1 MLIITLNLNG
11 ANMTKKDK
19 KKTFSV
25 SYEGKK
31 LRTKLNRRLAKLK
44 ASYKKDKPVPVVRSK
59 PKNSVRDAQ
68 PAVSV
73 RIDPPDFL
81 PGVSPLD
88 IDLTPPNGFSRHY
101 TDKVQKTVRIKRCIV
116 KYLEDEQTKT
126 GVTPVTVMAQ
136 IIENWY
142 EQVRN
147 G

>member
-1 MLIITLNLNG
+1 MT
-11 ANMTKKDK
+11 TKKDK

-44 ASYKKDKPVPVVRSK
+44 ASYKKDKPVPVVKAKKSA
-59 PKNSVRDAQ
+59 PKELELMQ
-68 PAVSV
+68 PGEFNPKV
-73 RIDPPDFL
+73 
-81 PGVSPLD
+81 D

-116 KYLEDEQTKT
+116 KYLEEEHAKT

>member
-1 MLIITLNLNG
+1 M
-11 ANMTKKDK
+11 AKKDK

-31 LRTKLNRRLAKLK
+31 LRTKLNRKLAKLK
-44 ASYKKDKPVPVVRSK
+44 ASYKKDKPAPVVKAKKSV
-59 PKNSVRDAQ
+59 PKELELMQ
-68 PAVSV
+68 PGEFNPKV
-73 RIDPPDFL
+73 
-81 PGVSPLD
+81 D
-88 IDLTPPNGFSRHY
+88 IDLTPPGGFSRHY
-101 TDKVQKTVRIKRCIV
+101 TDKVQKTVRIKRCIIS
-116 KYLEDEQTKT
+116 YLEAEEVKT

>member
-1 MLIITLNLNG
+1 M
-11 ANMTKKDK
+11 AKKDK

-31 LRTKLNRRLAKLK
+31 LRTKLNRKLAKLK
-44 ASYKKDKPVPVVRSK
+44 ASYNKDKPAPVVK
-59 PKNSVRDAQ
+59 EPKKVKVSLTTTIE
-68 PAVSV
+68 PATE
-73 RIDPPDFL
+73 IK
-81 PGVSPLD
+81 
-88 IDLTPPNGFSRHY
+88 LTPPGGFSRHY
-101 TDKVQKTVRIKRCIV
+101 TDKVQKTVRVKRCIV
-116 KYLEDEQTKT
+116 KYLEDEQAKT